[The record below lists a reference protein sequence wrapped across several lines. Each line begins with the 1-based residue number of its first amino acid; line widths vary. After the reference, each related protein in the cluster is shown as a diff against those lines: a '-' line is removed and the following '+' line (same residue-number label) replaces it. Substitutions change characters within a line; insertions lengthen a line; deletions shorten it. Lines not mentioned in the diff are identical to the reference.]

1 MPRVLIIGV
10 GLTVTLLLIAAG
22 GAGPTAATIVFW
34 SGLILVGY
42 TLAGYGVA
50 VRGLAGIRPRPVRKR
65 PIRPIVS
72 IVVVAY
78 NEGDRIATKIENLLA
93 LDYPADRLEI
103 VIASDGSTD
112 DTVARARAFAPR
124 VRVVAF
130 DARRGKPA
138 VLNDVVPG
146 ARGTV
151 VVFADTRQRFDAA
164 AVTTLVQSFADP
176 VVGVVSG
183 ELMLL
188 RQGEDEAAVSGGQA
202 LYWDQEKKIRYHE
215 SVFDS
220 TVGATGAIYAI
231 RRDLFEPIPAD
242 TILDDVV
249 IPMRIVRQGY
259 RVIFEP
265 EARAFDQRST
275 SARQEFVRKV
285 RTIAGNFQLFARESW
300 LLNPV
305 RNRLWAQTL
314 SHKGLRLALPAMFA
328 AALAANCWLL
338 DGWFYRVT
346 LVGQVS
352 MLVVAALTSV
362 VPGLRKRIP
371 GVVLPYTVCF
381 LCFATIVGFLRYVTG
396 RQSVTWDRSTPALHA
411 R

>member
-1 MPRVLIIGV
+1 MIGA
-10 GLTVTLLLIAAG
+10 GLAAALALLVAGGSGPIAA
-22 GAGPTAATIVFW
+22 AIVFW
-34 SGLILVGY
+34 TGLTLTGY

-65 PIRPIVS
+65 PIRPMVS
-72 IVVVAY
+72 VIVVAH
-78 NEGDRIATKIENLLA
+78 NEGSRIATKIENLLA
-93 LDYPADRLEI
+93 IDYPRDRLEI

-112 DTVARARAFAPR
+112 DTVACARAFEPG

-138 VLNDVVPG
+138 VLNDVVPR
-146 ARGTV
+146 ARGAV
-151 VVFADTRQRFDAA
+151 VVLADTRQRFDRGALAA
-164 AVTTLVQSFADP
+164 LVQSFADP
-176 VVGVVSG
+176 AVGVVSG

-188 RQGEDEAAVSGGQA
+188 GQGEDEAAVSGGQA
-202 LYWDQEKKIRYHE
+202 LYWSQEKKIRYHE

-231 RRDLFEPIPAD
+231 RRDLFEAIPAD
-242 TILDDVV
+242 TILDDVL

-265 EARAFDQRST
+265 QAQAFDQHST
-275 SARQEFVRKV
+275 TARQEFVRKV
-285 RTIAGNFQLFARESW
+285 RTIAGNFQLFARDPW
-300 LLNPV
+300 LLNPW

-314 SHKGLRLALPAMFA
+314 SHKGLRLALPLMFL

-346 LVGQVS
+346 LVGQLL
-352 MLVVAALTSV
+352 MLGLAALTSA

-371 GVVLPYTVCF
+371 GVVLPYTICF
-381 LCFATIVGFLRYVTG
+381 LCFATVVGFLRYVTG
-396 RQSVTWDRSTPALHA
+396 RQSVTWDRSTPALTV